1 MGACDWCLLDTW
13 VCFAAKMLCIHMMLC
28 VSHRY
33 NLNSQRVVVLN
44 LEKNIAVWEK
54 SLAKASVPSNHW

>member
-1 MGACDWCLLDTW
+1 
-13 VCFAAKMLCIHMMLC
+13 MMLC